1 MNIRQLYIFQT
12 VCKHLSFTKAA
23 KELYMSQPAI
33 SHTISDL
40 EKELGLPLLDRIGH
54 KIYVNTTGQQFL
66 QKASQILELYDDL
79 ENHFI
84 AKQNSVLSI
93 GSSITLATFYLPKSI
108 QKFTSQYP
116 TIDIKIQVSS
126 ATNIEQQLLDN
137 KVDIAFIEGVPK
149 NPQLI
154 KIPFSV
160 FSIIAIAHP
169 KHPFAL
175 QKSIPLSSL
184 QEVPLLLREK
194 GSAIRDLLDSTLL
207 LQNIQVTP
215 SWTSVNSQVLIE
227 AVKQNLGITFL
238 PELLVT
244 KELQEHS
251 LKKIEI
257 ENLSLKNTNHL
268 VYHKDKPI
276 HPDMQLFIDFCK
288 YHHVS
293 TE

>member
-33 SHTISDL
+33 SHTINDL
-40 EKELGLPLLDRIGH
+40 EKELHVPLLDRIGH
-54 KIYVNTTGQQFL
+54 KIYVNATGQQFL
-66 QKASQILELYDDL
+66 QKASQILELYNDL
-79 ENHFI
+79 ENHF
-84 AKQNSVLSI
+84 ATTQLSLLRV
-93 GSSITLATFYLPKSI
+93 GSSITLATFLLPKMI
-108 QKFTSQYP
+108 QQFSLLYP
-116 TIDIKIQVSS
+116 HIHIEIEVDS
-126 ATNIEQQLLDN
+126 ARNIEQRLIDN

-149 NPQLI
+149 HPHLI
-154 KIPFSV
+154 KTPISS

-169 KHPFAL
+169 KHPLASRN
-175 QKSIPLSSL
+175 SIPLSTL
-184 QEVPLLLREK
+184 LETPLLLREK

-207 LQNIQVTP
+207 IQDMQVTP

-238 PELLVT
+238 PELLVE
-244 KELQEHS
+244 KELKAAT

-268 VYHKDKPI
+268 VYHKDKPL
-276 HPDMQLFIDFCK
+276 HPDMKIFIDFCRQ
-288 YHHVS
+288 YS
-293 TE
+293 